1 MKYKNR
7 QNQSPVM
14 KVKVVVTFGEKRL
27 VTGKEHEGAFWGAV
41 NIGMYIHHTVHL
53 ESMHFLSL
61 SVYKLYLNF
70 PLKLNKNFFLKSQ

>member
-1 MKYKNR
+1 
-7 QNQSPVM
+7 M

-53 ESMHFLSL
+53 
-61 SVYKLYLNF
+61 
-70 PLKLNKNFFLKSQ
+70 